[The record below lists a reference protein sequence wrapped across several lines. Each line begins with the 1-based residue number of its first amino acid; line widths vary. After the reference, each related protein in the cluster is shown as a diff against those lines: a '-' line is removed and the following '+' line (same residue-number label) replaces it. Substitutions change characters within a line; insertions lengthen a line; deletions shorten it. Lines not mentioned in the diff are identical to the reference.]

1 MRTIGKISAVL
12 TAASL
17 ILSMFMCIVFAAEA
31 KQGTVIGNSV
41 RVRSG
46 AGTGY
51 NILAELNV
59 GEKVT
64 VLDEA
69 KDSGGDLWYK
79 VTTAGNITGYMSA
92 QWVKIEQKIEYT
104 PDADFEAYL
113 TAQKFP
119 ESYKDGLRTLHAQ
132 HPNWVFVAQHL
143 SLTWDE
149 ALKAEAAV
157 GHSLVSGSAKASWK
171 SMEYGAYN
179 WDTRSYVSFDSGGWV
194 SAQREVVAYYMDP
207 RNFLDD
213 TSVFQFESLSY
224 SSVHTEEGVRNI
236 LKGSFMESMAGD
248 FMQAADKYD
257 VSVYHL
263 ASRAYQEQGKEGN
276 ALGKG
281 TAGVINGVDHNG
293 YYNIFDIRAV
303 ASGNLTAIQ
312 NGAMYAKSQ
321 GWNTAKKSIDG
332 GAQFIGKNYINV
344 GQDTIYL
351 QRFDFIGD
359 KNGKGYYNHEYMTNI
374 SAAASEA
381 IHMKKAYNEDVL
393 NSALVFNIPVLVGM
407 PDKPCAAP
415 EKTDKNNDNTL
426 TGLSVDGY
434 SLTPS
439 FGRYTTEYT
448 VTLPAT
454 SAQATVKAT
463 KSDSGASVTGDGV
476 INLSGAETTV
486 NIKVTAPSGLV
497 RTYTLHIYR
506 PGADGTPSVSSQKYA
521 VGIYVT
527 GIKPGTSAVDFL
539 AGFTVQNGSA
549 RLVNAAGETVD
560 KVATGHQ
567 LQLVSGGTVFASYP
581 LVIYGDVTG
590 DGVVSTKDLLVA
602 QKHILGISS
611 LSGATLSA
619 ADSGKD
625 GKVSTADLLRSQ
637 KQILGII
644 EPIV

>member
-1 MRTIGKISAVL
+1 MRIISKLLAVV

-17 ILSMFMCIVFAAEA
+17 ILSLFACIVFAAEA
-31 KQGTVIGNSV
+31 RQGTVIGNSV

-46 AGTGY
+46 AGTGHS
-51 NILAELNV
+51 ILAELNV
-59 GEKVT
+59 GDKVT

-69 KDSGGDLWYK
+69 KDSGGGLWYK

-92 QWVKIEQKIEYT
+92 EWVKIEQKIEYT

-132 HPNWVFVAQHL
+132 YPNWVFVAQHL

-149 ALKAEAAV
+149 ALNAEAAV

-213 TSVFQFESLSY
+213 TAVFQFESLSH

-236 LKGSFMESMAGD
+236 LKGSFMESMVGD
-248 FMQAADKYD
+248 FMQAAEKYD

-293 YYNIFDIRAV
+293 YYNIFDIGAV
-303 ASGNLTAIQ
+303 KGGNLTAIE
-312 NGAMYAKSQ
+312 NGAVYAKSK
-321 GWNTAKKSIDG
+321 GWDTAKKSIDG
-332 GAQFIGKNYINV
+332 GAQFIGKNYINI

-359 KNGKGYYNHEYMTNI
+359 NNGKGYYNHEYMTNI

-393 NSALVFNIPVLVGM
+393 KSALVFNIPVLAGM

-448 VTLPAT
+448 VTLPTT
-454 SAQATVKAT
+454 SAQATVTAT
-463 KSDSGASVTGDGV
+463 KSDSGASITGDGV

-486 NIKVTAPSGLV
+486 NITVTAPSGLV

-521 VGIYVT
+521 VGTFVT
-527 GIKPGTSAVDFL
+527 GISPGTSATDFL
-539 AGFTVQNGSA
+539 AGFAVQNGSA
-549 RLVNAAGETVD
+549 RLVNAAGEIVD
-560 KVATGHQ
+560 KVATGYQ
-567 LQLVSGGTVFASYP
+567 LQLMSGGQVYASYP

-611 LSGATLSA
+611 LSGAALSA

-644 EPIV
+644 EPII